1 MSVSENPFLWFLF
14 CHSIHL
20 VSNIIQDHCL
30 PLTQLTLVILV
41 TGNDRLLSPRLKIHP
56 LNFSLWF
63 ISKSKNFNWY
73 FLLSP
78 PLQMMLDH
86 NAWQSKCHTLPP
98 GGQSCSDRT
107 WSQRSKGKNEE
118 NLTLKSCTPSR
129 SWCCP
134 TRFGHR
140 NPWGKYDLRARRRTQ
155 EAPVCPTLLVPKS
168 RCVHQ
173 FMHHNP

>member
-1 MSVSENPFLWFLF
+1 MSVSENPFLWVFFFL
-14 CHSIHL
+14 HTILL

-56 LNFSLWF
+56 LISLPDLSQNLKFLKLIFSF
-63 ISKSKNFNWY
+63 
-73 FLLSP
+73 P

-140 NPWGKYDLRARRRTQ
+140 NPWGKYDLRTQRRTQ
-155 EAPVCPTLLVPKS
+155 EAPVCPTLLVPKA

-173 FMHHNP
+173 FVHHNP